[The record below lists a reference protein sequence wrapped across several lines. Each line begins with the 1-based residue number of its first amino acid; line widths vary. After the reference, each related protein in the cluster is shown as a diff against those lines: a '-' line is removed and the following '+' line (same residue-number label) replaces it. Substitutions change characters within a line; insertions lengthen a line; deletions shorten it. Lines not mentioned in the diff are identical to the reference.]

1 MTDTGHSAM
10 AGPGAAAR
18 PHPNYV
24 MVWAILLALLVVSIL
39 GPMMGIF
46 WVTLITAFVVAVIK
60 ALMVAAYFMHL
71 NIERTYIKYLLFTV
85 LVLMLV
91 LFAGVAPDV
100 MKRAGKN
107 WEHVSPTS
115 GAVERPRH

>member
-10 AGPGAAAR
+10 AGPEAVAR

-24 MVWAILLALLVVSIL
+24 MVWVILLGLLVVSIL

-71 NIERTYIKYLLFTV
+71 NIERTYVKYLLFTI
-85 LVLMLV
+85 LLLMLV

-107 WEHVSPTS
+107 WEHVPATP
-115 GAVERPRH
+115 GAVEPPRH

>member
-1 MTDTGHSAM
+1 MTDTGHSAT
-10 AGPGAAAR
+10 AGAVAR

-71 NIERTYIKYLLFTV
+71 NVERTYIKYLLFTI
-85 LVLMLV
+85 LILMLV

-107 WEHVSPTS
+107 WEHVPPTP
-115 GAVERPRH
+115 GAVEPPRH

>member
-1 MTDTGHSAM
+1 MTA
-10 AGPGAAAR
+10 APGPAAHA
-18 PHPNYV
+18 HPNYV

-39 GPMMGIF
+39 GPMVGVF
-46 WVTLITAFVVAVIK
+46 WVTLITAFAVAVIK

-71 NIERTYIKYLLFTV
+71 NVERTYIKYLLFTI
-85 LVLMLV
+85 LILMVV

-107 WEHVSPTS
+107 WEHMPATPVA
-115 GAVERPRH
+115 GAPARH